1 MGLDAY
7 IRKISKAK
15 QARYP
20 NTPLWRIPGYYSVAS
35 EIIYWRSNREMNRW
49 MLGIGKERHGIDS
62 EAVMNGTP
70 IPLDE
75 QDLLGLKVELMFGST
90 LREYW
95 ENYYSTLHYSTG
107 DVQSAVDSEVRA
119 IDHLIRVVRRGK
131 SDVFYIASW

>member
-49 MLGIGKERHGIDS
+49 MLNIGKERHGIDA

-75 QDLLGLKVELMFGST
+75 QDLFGLKVELMFGST

-95 ENYYSTLHYSTG
+95 ENGRLASTSTV

-131 SDVFYIASW
+131 SDVFYTASW

>member
-20 NTPLWRIPGYYSVAS
+20 NTPLRRIPK
-35 EIIYWRSNREMNRW
+35 ILYWRNNHEMNRW
-49 MLGIGKERHGIDS
+49 MLDIGKERHGIDA

-75 QDLLGLKVELMFGST
+75 QDLLGLKVEMAFGSMFQK
-90 LREYW
+90 YW
-95 ENYYSTLHYSTG
+95 ENYYSTLHYPTG
-107 DVQSAVDSEVRA
+107 DVQFAVDSEVRA

-131 SDVFYIASW
+131 SEVLYTASW